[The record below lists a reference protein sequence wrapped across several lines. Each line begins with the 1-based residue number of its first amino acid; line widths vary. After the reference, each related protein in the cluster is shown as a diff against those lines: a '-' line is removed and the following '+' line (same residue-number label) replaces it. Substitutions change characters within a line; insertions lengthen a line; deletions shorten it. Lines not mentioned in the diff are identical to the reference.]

1 MGKLDNQEIIL
12 GAGEVYMYEV
22 EGALSEVPT
31 AELIETEEHNVG
43 HCSGG
48 FSVDYKPEKYM

>member
-31 AELIETEEHNVG
+31 ADEIETPVRH
-43 HCSGG
+43 HCE
-48 FSVDYKPEKYM
+48 VCDYQ